1 MRRRLDALR
10 AEGAPV
16 PLALL
21 ARRLLALDGLPAA
34 PIARRLVAALLGAR
48 PDALPEQLAPRELRP
63 VEESAVAATPLDRA
77 RFAVVDVETTG
88 LSTASD
94 AIIEIGAVRVESLC
108 ATSRFETLVRPPGPG
123 PLSAAIIA
131 LTGIDDARLGPAP
144 PSHRALASFAR
155 WLGEARGAPW
165 VAHNARF
172 DSTFLRRAFERQG
185 GRAPA
190 VAVLCTQRLARRLLP
205 RLGRY
210 DLDHVCAVFGVRN
223 RARHRALG
231 DAEATARVWIELLA
245 IATERGV
252 ATVGDLLDLQ
262 QQPVRRRRRSR
273 RND

>member
-1 MRRRLDALR
+1 VDDCKGPADLAVPIPDGMRRRLDALR

-63 VEESAVAATPLDRA
+63 MEESAVAETPLDRA
-77 RFAVVDVETTG
+77 RFTVVGIETTG

-94 AIIEIGAVRVESLC
+94 AIIEIGAVRVECLC

-131 LTGIDDARLGPAP
+131 LTGIDDALLGPAP
-144 PSHRALASFAR
+144 PAHRALASFAR

-172 DSTFLRRAFERQG
+172 DSTFLRRAFHIASEHSVRV
-185 GRAPA
+185 
-190 VAVLCTQRLARRLLP
+190 VARLLWLFP
-205 RLGRY
+205 P
-210 DLDHVCAVFGVRN
+210 AK
-223 RARHRALG
+223 
-231 DAEATARVWIELLA
+231 DAPI
-245 IATERGV
+245 
-252 ATVGDLLDLQ
+252 DP
-262 QQPVRRRRRSR
+262 PV
-273 RND
+273 